1 MKKTGKN
8 SADLR
13 TEMAE
18 SRSNADIKNG
28 ASAKIAAKVAMGD
41 NSKSTPVSLASETSS
56 YTHSRITEGNGEK
69 SENDAYFFSAVL
81 DLAYPHIT
89 STGTIFIGVL
99 RLSKSRF

>member
-1 MKKTGKN
+1 MKKKGKN
-8 SADLR
+8 SADLK

-28 ASAKIAAKVAMGD
+28 ASAKIAAKVD

>member
-1 MKKTGKN
+1 MKKKGKN

-28 ASAKIAAKVAMGD
+28 ASVKIAAKVD

-69 SENDAYFFSAVL
+69 SENNAYFFSAVL

>member
-1 MKKTGKN
+1 MKKKGKN
-8 SADLR
+8 SADLK

-18 SRSNADIKNG
+18 SRSNADIKNE
-28 ASAKIAAKVAMGD
+28 ASAKIAAKVD

-56 YTHSRITEGNGEK
+56 YTHSRITEDNGEK

-99 RLSKSRF
+99 WLSKSRF

>member
-1 MKKTGKN
+1 MKKKGKN
-8 SADLR
+8 SADLK

-18 SRSNADIKNG
+18 SRSNADIKNE
-28 ASAKIAAKVAMGD
+28 ASAKIAAKVD

-69 SENDAYFFSAVL
+69 SENDAYFFSVVL